1 MRIIA
6 GSIKGRRL
14 QSPPEGE
21 QSIRPT
27 SDRAREALFSILQG
41 WPQGAFVDLF
51 AGTGA
56 VGLEA
61 WSRGYEP
68 VVAVEQ
74 GEPGWGCLQRNAKGT
89 PVVPA
94 RADALG
100 LKPEAYHNQAVIF
113 ADPPYALAAQAW
125 EALAERARGWI
136 APDGVLV
143 WETESNLDLAP
154 VPGWRLDSIRDYGR
168 VRFHLFEPGE

>member
-61 WSRGYEP
+61 WSRGFAP
-68 VVAVEQ
+68 VTCVERDAKACGLAQ
-74 GEPGWGCLQRNAKGT
+74 VNARGT
-89 PVVPA
+89 SVQVLHKDVLKLGVEA
-94 RADALG
+94 FRGLAL
-100 LKPEAYHNQAVIF
+100 VF
-113 ADPPYALAAQAW
+113 SDPPYGDSAALFQ
-125 EALAERARGWI
+125 RM
-136 APDGVLV
+136 APRIRPWMAPGGILV
-143 WETESNLDLAP
+143 WETEQREVLPACEGWLP
-154 VPGWRLDSIRDYGR
+154 VDSRRYGAA
-168 VRFHLFEPGE
+168 RFYFFQAG

>member
-27 SDRAREALFSILQG
+27 SDRSREALFSILQA
-41 WPQGAFVDLF
+41 WPQGAFLDLF

-61 WSRGYEP
+61 WSRGFSP
-68 VVAVEQ
+68 VTCVERDGRACALAQ
-74 GEPGWGCLQRNAKGT
+74 ANARGT
-89 PVVPA
+89 EVRVLHK
-94 RADALG
+94 DALR
-100 LKPEAYHNQAVIF
+100 LDEQAFRDLALVF
-113 ADPPYALAAQAW
+113 ADPPYADSGAMFLRLAARIRPW
-125 EALAERARGWI
+125 MMPGGI
-136 APDGVLV
+136 LV
-143 WETESNLDLAP
+143 WETEQREELP
-154 VPGWRLDSIRDYGR
+154 VLEGWLPVDSRRYGAA
-168 VRFHLFEPGE
+168 RFHFFQAG